1 MRPMSFVRTLAL
13 CSVALGAVSPALAQ
27 AESPVVV
34 HIEQRNLGQALT
46 QLARQSGRQLI
57 FTPEAVRGKRAR
69 PLHGSY
75 TPEQAL
81 SRLLAGSDLTYQQT
95 TGGAL
100 VVSSRTQSP
109 PIQATRGGATAAT
122 TIAPAQQ
129 TFDPD
134 EPTEIDEVIVIGTA
148 GAGIR
153 RQDAAFAVTNLSSEA
168 ISQAAPSSTADLFR
182 LVPGVT
188 AESSGGQNGANI
200 FVRGY
205 PSGGDAEYVTLQTQ
219 GVPFFP
225 PSTLSFLENSQ
236 LIRIDETLKR
246 VEAVR
251 GGTSALF
258 SSGQPGLTVNF
269 VQREGGPEFEGLAK
283 ISTTD
288 YGDVRGDAYVSG
300 PLGPDTTFMVGGYY
314 AGGPGVRDPQFTAE
328 RGGQITANVRHRFDN
343 GSLLVFGRYLND
355 HGQWL
360 LPIPVSQDGDDIS
373 EWNGFDAG
381 TGTFAGNETRL
392 SVLND
397 GSRIDLADG
406 RGSDIVNFGANLDFD
421 LSDHVSVRNRTSYLS
436 GAANTFGMVPGGTPP
451 QTAADYAATLGGTL
465 TSLTYVNGGGAVANA
480 ASQLVIPVGVWR
492 VEKDIESLV
501 NDLAFEFRAGSHTI
515 TAGLYYA
522 QYSSDDRWN
531 LGNAQLLTAEPNAR
545 RLDMTIRNT
554 ATTALQQVTRAGF
567 AGGSTFNVNA
577 TYDGRDTAFYLTDEW
592 KVTPELTLDGGVRYQ
607 NHEVDGTLENNT
619 FGVDTDAN
627 PDTLFN
633 NNSAV
638 LNGTFSTLTYDG
650 DETSWTLGANYAFTP
665 SLSAFGRYS
674 RGHSFP
680 FFDNL
685 RDGLR
690 QTQKVD
696 SYEAGLKASYDR
708 VDLYAT
714 VFRNEFEGL
723 ATTVITNGAPIASVG
738 GAETTGVELEGQIRA
753 TEAINIAFSG
763 TWLDASYK
771 DFFTDGGATDL
782 TGNTVQRQ
790 PEWQGRITPSYT
802 LPVGD
807 QGQVSLYTTLAY
819 VGDRFSDV
827 QNQQT
832 LPAFYK
838 WDAGVTWDVNER
850 IQVQVTGD
858 NLTDEIGLT
867 EGNPRTIGSQ
877 GSGVI
882 LARPI
887 LGRSFRLSVGYRF

>member
-1 MRPMSFVRTLAL
+1 MRPKSFVRALAL

-27 AESPVVV
+27 AQSPVAV
-34 HIEQRNLGQALT
+34 HIEQRNMGQALT

-57 FTPEAVRGKRAR
+57 FTPDAVRGKRALS
-69 PLHGSY
+69 LHGSY

-81 SRLLAGSDLTYQQT
+81 SRLLAGSDLSYRQT
-95 TGGAL
+95 AGGAL
-100 VVSSRTQSP
+100 VVSARAQTP
-109 PIQATRGGATAAT
+109 PVQPTRSGGAVATAA
-122 TIAPAQQ
+122 APSQQ
-129 TFDPD
+129 TFDPQ
-134 EPTEIDEVIVIGTA
+134 ESTEVDEVIVIGTA

-328 RGGQITANVRHRFDN
+328 RGGQLTANVRHRFDK

-360 LPIPVSQDGDDIS
+360 LPIPVTQDGDKIS
-373 EWNGFDAG
+373 EWNGFNAG
-381 TGTFAGNETRL
+381 TGTFAGNGTRL

-421 LSDHVSVRNRTSYLS
+421 LSDNVSVRNRTSYLS
-436 GAANTFGMVPGGTPP
+436 GSANTFGMVPGGSAP
-451 QTAADYAATLGGTL
+451 QTAASYAASLGGTL

-480 ASQLVIPVGVWR
+480 GAQLVIPVGVWR

-567 AGGSTFNVNA
+567 AGGSFFNVNA

-619 FGVDTDAN
+619 FGVDTDNN
-627 PDTLFN
+627 PNTLFN
-633 NNSAV
+633 NGTAV
-638 LNGTFSTLTYDG
+638 LNGTFSTLDYD
-650 DETSWTLGANYAFTP
+650 DSATSWTVGSNYAFSP

-674 RGHSFP
+674 RGNSFP

-690 QTQKVD
+690 QIQTVD
-696 SYEAGLKASYDR
+696 SYEAGVKASYDR
-708 VDLYAT
+708 FDLYAT
-714 VFRNEFEGL
+714 LFRNEFEGL
-723 ATTVITNGAPIASVG
+723 ATTVIVSGAPIASIG

-753 TEAINIAFSG
+753 TDAFKIAFSG
-763 TWLDASYK
+763 TWLDATYQ
-771 DFFTDGGATDL
+771 DFFTNGGATDL

-807 QGQVSLYTTLAY
+807 DGQVSLYTTLAY

-838 WDAGVTWDVNER
+838 WDAGVTWEVNQR
-850 IQVQVTGD
+850 VQVQLTGD

-867 EGNPRTIGSQ
+867 EGNPRTLGSQ